1 MTDKPK
7 PRRRWLQFS
16 LRTLFVVVTVF
27 CVWVGITAKRARDQ
41 KYAVETIQE
50 MGGWVFYEHQID
62 DRTNM
67 TITRNGRLYD
77 RGGIPARPGP
87 AWLRRI
93 IGDEY
98 FTTVNLVGMR
108 GPQFNDASLE
118 VVKPL
123 TDLKRLALY
132 DTKITNEGLK
142 KLQEALPNCKITR

>member
-1 MTDKPK
+1 MTTDQSK
-7 PRRRWLQFS
+7 PRRFFRYS

-41 KYAVETIQE
+41 KYAVETIRE
-50 MGGWVFYEHQID
+50 MGGWVFYEHQLD
-62 DRTNM
+62 DRPM
-67 TITRNGRLYD
+67 TITINGKLYD

-87 AWLRRI
+87 AWLRQI

-118 VVKPL
+118 VVKLL

-142 KLQEALPNCKITR
+142 KLQKALPNCKMIRK